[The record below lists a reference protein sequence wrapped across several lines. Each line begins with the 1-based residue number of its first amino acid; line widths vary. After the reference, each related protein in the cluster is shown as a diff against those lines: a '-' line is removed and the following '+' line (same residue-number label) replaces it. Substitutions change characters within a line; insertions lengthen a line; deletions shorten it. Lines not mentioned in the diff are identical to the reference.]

1 MIIYDNDN
9 ITTVGRYGYVTG
21 ATTTEHLQSQSYKVC
36 MRQEAGY
43 CSIRHS
49 TQTSSSFDFTEL
61 ANAAAPDGAF
71 GSTACYLDYIG
82 IPGGSLDGNPA
93 TFDRFCGIALAV
105 TTGLTT
111 TNHDIIS
118 KLICIK
124 GRYP

>member
-1 MIIYDNDN
+1 M
-9 ITTVGRYGYVTG
+9 TG

-61 ANAAAPDGAF
+61 ANAAAADGQR
-71 GSTACYLDYIG
+71 GSTSCYLDYIG
-82 IPGGSLDGNPA
+82 IPRGSLTGDDPS
-93 TFDRFCGIALAV
+93 FDRFCGIALSA
-105 TTGLTT
+105 TDGLTT

-118 KLICIK
+118 KLAIIPFHSEDIFLTTTMIQA
-124 GRYP
+124 R

>member
-1 MIIYDNDN
+1 M
-9 ITTVGRYGYVTG
+9 TG

-118 KLICIK
+118 KLICIDSMQT
-124 GRYP
+124 GDIRNNNNI